1 MSENW
6 KAMDKKNKMRD
17 RQRGNS
23 TEEEMTPFRARVRT
37 LLPLGLVQMLGV
49 LTDSQKKKGPK
60 IVHSKVST

>member
-17 RQRGNS
+17 RQCGNS
-23 TEEEMTPFRARVRT
+23 TEEKMTPFRACVRT

-60 IVHSKVST
+60 IVHSKVLT